1 MKTCP
6 FCAEDIQEAAI
17 ICRHCGR
24 DLPAT
29 AVPAVQP
36 AARKIPG
43 RWKILVAFAIAV
55 VTVAWGVA
63 LWNRSRLQTK
73 AAPDA
78 SISAPSRLRIASE
91 EQRASVLRS
100 VIEGSGARCP
110 EVTRSFF
117 QGAGTD
123 GGAFW
128 NATCLG
134 GQSYA
139 VRINDDLTGSM
150 KVMDCLDLRR
160 ITGVECF
167 QAFK

>member
-29 AVPAVQP
+29 AVPAAQP

-43 RWKILVAFAIAV
+43 RWKILVAFAVAV
-55 VTVAWGVA
+55 VTVAWGAA

-73 AAPDA
+73 APPDG
-78 SISAPSRLRIASE
+78 SISAPSRLRNASE
-91 EQRASVLRS
+91 AQRASVLRS

-110 EVTRSFF
+110 R
-117 QGAGTD
+117 
-123 GGAFW
+123 
-128 NATCLG
+128 
-134 GQSYA
+134 
-139 VRINDDLTGSM
+139 
-150 KVMDCLDLRR
+150 
-160 ITGVECF
+160 
-167 QAFK
+167 